1 MGRRSKKAR
10 KNKSSKKARKNKSS
24 KKARKNKS
32 KKKTRK
38 NKSKKKT
45 RKNKSKK
52 VKKKILSKKQVQ
64 TRDSEGNLVIKVS
77 EKWSNQALVNK
88 NKYQK
93 KYNLSIK
100 ENEKFW
106 RKEGKRINWIKPYT
120 KVKDVKFSKEDL
132 KIKWFYDGT
141 LNASS
146 NCIDRHLKKN
156 GNKTAII
163 WVGDDP
169 DDTKKISYKELHR
182 NVCKAANV
190 LKSIGVEKG
199 DKVTIYLTMIPELAY
214 IMLACARIGAV
225 HSIIFGGFSPDSI
238 ATRINDCESEFLITA
253 DEGVRGGKII
263 PLKQIADEALL
274 QCPEVKKCLVVKRTG
289 NQVSWN
295 HERDVSYEE
304 LFAKVSSKCD
314 PEEMNAEDPL
324 FILYTSGSTGKPK
337 GVLHTTGG
345 YMVYASMT
353 HQYIFDY
360 KSDDIYWCTAD
371 IGWVTGHSYIIYG
384 PLANCAT
391 TIMFEGIPNY
401 PDSSRWWQIVDKH
414 KVNIFYTAPTAIRAL
429 MKEGDDPVKK
439 TSRKSLRL
447 LGSVGE
453 PINPEAWMWYYKVVG
468 ESKCPIV
475 DTWWQTETGGILISP
490 QPGAIDLKPGSAT
503 KPFYGI
509 KPVLVDE
516 TGKVIKGIG
525 KGRLCI
531 AASWPGQMRTVY
543 GDHKRFVDT
552 YFSQF
557 EGKYFTGDGCR
568 RDKDGYYWITG
579 RVDDVII
586 VSGHNLGTAEIESA
600 FVAHS
605 RVAEAAVVGF
615 PHDIKGNGL
624 YCYVTLKS
632 GEQPSGDLEREL
644 KLWVRKQIG
653 PIATPDIIQFS
664 QSLPKTRSGKIMRR
678 ILRKIAANEY
688 NELGDTTTLADP
700 TVVEALIENR
710 QKKIN

>member
-1 MGRRSKKAR
+1 MGRRSQ
-10 KNKSSKKARKNKSS
+10 
-24 KKARKNKS
+24 
-32 KKKTRK
+32 KKTRK
-38 NKSKKKT
+38 VKTRKKT
-45 RKNKSKK
+45 RKVKTGKKTRK
-52 VKKKILSKKQVQ
+52 VKTRKKTRKVKTRKVKTRKIYKKLKEQKFSK
-64 TRDSEGNLVIKVS
+64 DDDGNLVISVS
-77 EKWSNQALVNK
+77 DSWANQALVNK

-100 ENEKFW
+100 ENDKFW
-106 RKEGKRINWIKPYT
+106 KKEGKRITWIKPYT
-120 KVKDVKFSKEDL
+120 KIKDVKYSKEDV

-141 LNASS
+141 LNASV

-169 DDTKKISYKELHR
+169 EDSKKISYKELYKK
-182 NVCKAANV
+182 VSKAANV
-190 LKSIGVEKG
+190 LKSIGVQKG

-238 ATRINDCESEFLITA
+238 STRINDCESNYLVTA

-274 QCPEVKKCLVVKRTG
+274 QCPNVKKCLVVKRTG
-289 NQVSWN
+289 NYVNWN
-295 HERDVSYEE
+295 HEIDVSFEE
-304 LFAKVSSKCD
+304 LEEKVSSKCE
-314 PEEMNAEDPL
+314 PEEMGAEDPL

-360 KSDDIYWCTAD
+360 KNKDVYWCTAD

-384 PLANCAT
+384 PLANGAT
-391 TIMFEGIPNY
+391 TVMYEGVPNY
-401 PDSSRWWQIVDKH
+401 PDSSRWWNIVDKF
-414 KVNIFYTAPTAIRAL
+414 KVNIFYTAPTAIRSL

-439 TSRKSLRL
+439 TSRKSLKL
-447 LGSVGE
+447 LGTVGE
-453 PINPEAWMWYYKVVG
+453 PINPEAWMWYYNVVG
-468 ESKCPIV
+468 ESNCPIV

-509 KPVLVDE
+509 KPVLIDE
-516 TGKVIKGIG
+516 AGKVVKGAG
-525 KGRLCI
+525 KGRLCMGN
-531 AASWPGQMRTVY
+531 SWPGQMRTLY
-543 GDHKRFVDT
+543 GNHKRFIDT
-552 YFSQF
+552 YFSQYD
-557 EGKYFTGDGCR
+557 GKYFTGDGCR

-586 VSGHNLGTAEIESA
+586 VSGHNLGSAEIESA
-600 FVAHS
+600 FVAHA
-605 RVAEAAVVGF
+605 RVAEAAVVGY

-632 GEQPSGDLEREL
+632 GEHASGDLEREL

-653 PIATPDIIQFS
+653 PIATPDVIQFAPG
-664 QSLPKTRSGKIMRR
+664 LPKTRSGKIMRR
-678 ILRKIAANEY
+678 ILRKIAANQCD
-688 NELGDTTTLADP
+688 ELGDTSTLADP
-700 TVVEALIENR
+700 SVVDSLIENR
-710 QKKIN
+710 QEKSN